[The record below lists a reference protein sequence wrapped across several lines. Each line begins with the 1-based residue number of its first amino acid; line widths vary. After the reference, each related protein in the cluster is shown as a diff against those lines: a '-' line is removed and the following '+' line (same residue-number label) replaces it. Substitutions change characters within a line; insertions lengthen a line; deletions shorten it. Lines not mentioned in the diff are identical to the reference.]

1 MNERL
6 ARWMTRGA
14 YAGFALA
21 TLLVV
26 AALPVNEW
34 LESVRGWIAGL
45 GFWAPAAYAAT
56 YGLATTI
63 FIPASALSLAAGVL
77 FGIWKGSAI
86 VWIGA
91 NLATVASFLVARF
104 AARSRVEA
112 MAQARPRF
120 AAVDRALGEEGWKIV
135 ALMRLSPV
143 FPFTLQ
149 NYLFGVTAIRF
160 WPYAIASAVCMVPG
174 TFLYVYIGYAGGQ
187 AAAAASGAPGT
198 EALRL
203 GLQAVGLLATILVT
217 VFVTRI
223 ASRAVARHAPERSA
237 ELPPQKTQ
245 RESRVPP
252 GRPVRLFG
260 LAAAALVAASIA
272 FLQRD
277 AIRAHFYPPRV
288 QIIERYAGDTGTA
301 TFDHGGLDRLL
312 AEHVDPEGLVDYAAL
327 ADDSEALAAYI
338 SAVGSAPFEQLGRDE
353 KLALLINAYNAFTL
367 QLVVE
372 HYPVDS
378 IRSIPGPQRWEGR
391 ALEGRRGPLQP
402 GPDREPPDPAELPGR
417 PHPFRAGVRRNRL
430 SEAPNGSVLGSDDRA
445 AAPDPGRGDPRQ
457 PPMVRIRPLDG
468 PSSAHAGLQLVRRG
482 FRANPRIR
490 SGCGGTILP
499 GARAGDGTGGSTGH
513 PMAAIRLGAKR
524 AARAYLRIQVP
535 ARVRA
540 ALITECLPP

>member
-6 ARWMTRGA
+6 AKWMTRGA

-77 FGIWKGSAI
+77 FGVWKGSAI

-91 NLATVASFLVARF
+91 NLATVASFLIARF

-149 NYLFGVTAIRF
+149 NYLFGITAVRF

-198 EALRL
+198 EALKL

-245 RESRVPP
+245 RESQVPP

-312 AEHVDPEGLVDYAAL
+312 AEHVDPDGLVDYAAL

-378 IRSIPGPQRWEGR
+378 IRSIPGPQRWEAERWRVAGGLYSLDQIENLLIR
-391 ALEGRRGPLQP
+391 PNFRDARIHFALVCAAIGCPKLRM
-402 GPDREPPDPAELPGR
+402 
-417 PHPFRAGVRRNRL
+417 
-430 SEAPNGSVLGSDDRA
+430 EAYSGATIER

-499 GARAGDGTGGSTGH
+499 GARAGRRNGGQYGASDGCHTTG
-513 PMAAIRLGAKR
+513 R
-524 AARAYLRIQVP
+524 
-535 ARVRA
+535 
-540 ALITECLPP
+540 

>member
-1 MNERL
+1 
-6 ARWMTRGA
+6 MTRGA
-14 YAGFALA
+14 FAGFALA

-77 FGIWKGSAI
+77 FGVWKGSAI

-91 NLATVASFLVARF
+91 NLATVASFLIARF

-149 NYLFGVTAIRF
+149 NYLFGVTAVRF
-160 WPYAIASAVCMVPG
+160 WPYTIASAVCMVPG
-174 TFLYVYIGYAGGQ
+174 TFLYVYVGYAGGQ

-203 GLQAVGLLATILVT
+203 GLQAVGVLATILVT

-237 ELPPQKTQ
+237 ELPPQKTR

-353 KLALLINAYNAFTL
+353 KLAMLINAYNAFTL

-378 IRSIPGPQRWEGR
+378 IRSIPEPQRWEAERWSVAGGLYSLNQIENFLIR
-391 ALEGRRGPLQP
+391 PNFQDDRIHFALVCAAIGCPKLRMEAYSGATIERQLQTQAEEIHASP
-402 GPDREPPDPAELPGR
+402 RWFEFDRSTGLAALTQVYSWY
-417 PHPFRAGVRRNRL
+417 AGDF
-430 SEAPNGSVLGSDDRA
+430 EQIHGSVLA
-445 AAPDPGRGDPRQ
+445 AAARYSPE
-457 PPMVRIRPLDG
+457 
-468 PSSAHAGLQLVRRG
+468 
-482 FRANPRIR
+482 F
-490 SGCGGTILP
+490 
-499 GARAGDGTGGSTGH
+499 ARATERGEVRGIRWLPYDWALNERHEHTSEFKSQLGSGLH
-513 PMAAIRLGAKR
+513 
-524 AARAYLRIQVP
+524 
-535 ARVRA
+535 
-540 ALITECLPP
+540 

>member
-378 IRSIPGPQRWEGR
+378 IRSIPGPQRWEAERWRVAGGLYSLDQIENLLIR
-391 ALEGRRGPLQP
+391 PNFLDDRIHFALVCAAIGCPKLRMEAYSGATIERQLQTQAEEIHASP
-402 GPDREPPDPAELPGR
+402 RWFEFDRSTGLAALTQVYSWY
-417 PHPFRAGVRRNRL
+417 AGDF
-430 SEAPNGSVLGSDDRA
+430 EQIHGSVLA
-445 AAPDPGRGDPRQ
+445 AAARYSPE
-457 PPMVRIRPLDG
+457 
-468 PSSAHAGLQLVRRG
+468 
-482 FRANPRIR
+482 F
-490 SGCGGTILP
+490 
-499 GARAGDGTGGSTGH
+499 ARATERGEVRGIRWLPYDWALNERHEHTSEFKSQLGSGLH
-513 PMAAIRLGAKR
+513 
-524 AARAYLRIQVP
+524 
-535 ARVRA
+535 
-540 ALITECLPP
+540 